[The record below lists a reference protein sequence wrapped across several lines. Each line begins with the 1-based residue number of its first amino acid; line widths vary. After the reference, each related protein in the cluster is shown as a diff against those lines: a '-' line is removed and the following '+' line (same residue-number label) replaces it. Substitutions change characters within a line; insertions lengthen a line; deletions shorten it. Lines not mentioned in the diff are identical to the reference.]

1 MKRALWFSLIAALLA
16 TGCITR
22 SVKEQVFEQD
32 LTRVL
37 LRSQSKGGETLAK
50 GFQQPLA
57 ISSARMAHIL
67 SRIDLRTGPSD
78 SERKPAIPLASLYVI
93 ADGMSKAFAKAGP
106 DQEVV
111 VMSVRRGKH
120 WGVFDRRYLT
130 SLVAFVRDDL
140 VYVYLGR
147 ADWEIPTNR
156 QTELPEPDVDE
167 QLTSFRL
174 LPSDGMTLVN
184 PQTVAVVWRDPI
196 FQRPTRTRI
205 LPSGKVV
212 RREVLMESPEDTP
225 APPLATDVL
234 PASLGADTLR
244 KLADLEE
251 QKTRGEITQTQYNV
265 LREDI
270 LEADPAFDTE

>member
-1 MKRALWFSLIAALLA
+1 MKRALLLPLIVILLA

-37 LRSQSKGGETLAK
+37 LRSQRKGGETLPK

-57 ISSARMAHIL
+57 VSSARMAHIL

-78 SERKPAIPLASLYVI
+78 TERKPAIPLDSLYVI
-93 ADGMSKAFAKAGP
+93 ADGMSKAFAKADP

-111 VMSVRRGKH
+111 VMAVRRGKH

-130 SLVAFVRDDL
+130 SLVAFVKDDL
-140 VYVYLGR
+140 IYIYLGR
-147 ADWEIPTNR
+147 TDWEIPTNL
-156 QTELPEPDVDE
+156 QTELPEPQIDE
-167 QLTSFRL
+167 PLLSFRL
-174 LPSDGMTLVN
+174 VPSDGMTLVN
-184 PQTVAVVWRDPI
+184 PQAVAVIWRDPV

-225 APPLATDVL
+225 APPIATDVL
-234 PASLGADTLR
+234 PASLAPDTLR

-251 QKTRGEITQTQYNV
+251 QKTRGEITQTQYNA

-270 LEADPAFDTE
+270 LEADPAFTTE